1 MRLFSYTI
9 IEVYFNRKEY
19 IFVSH
24 LYAEGGECIFEILAD
39 AFSTLVVYMAFSFL
53 IPFSP
58 HPPKDGLLSPQDDV
72 GAQQVVLLS
81 LVS

>member
-9 IEVYFNRKEY
+9 IEVYFNKKEY
-19 IFVSH
+19 IFVSR

-39 AFSTLVVYMAFSFL
+39 AFSTPVVYMAFSFS
-53 IPFSP
+53 ISFP
-58 HPPKDGLLSPQDDV
+58 HPPKDGLLSPQDDA
-72 GAQQVVLLS
+72 GTQQVVLLS